1 MVEIWIKFI
10 KSIWNWDC
18 WKVQAKDGCT
28 IYMFTLKVVGKKN
41 NEMRSEAEG
50 VDEKGVSWLPGLKQI
65 TRVIVTMSCILTLHT
80 NILCFPQILL
90 NARFLFVVYF
100 GQKNKTSG
108 LKILSLMYLMKRC
121 VPFKLLFFLYK

>member
-1 MVEIWIKFI
+1 
-10 KSIWNWDC
+10 
-18 WKVQAKDGCT
+18 
-28 IYMFTLKVVGKKN
+28 MFTLKVVGKKN

-65 TRVIVTMSCILTLHT
+65 TRVIVA

-121 VPFKLLFFLYK
+121 VPFKLLFFI